1 MPFDNAPENNIK
13 FKRFRKENNDEKTIS
28 VLLTVFILCF
38 VSPIAFASTQ
48 SPAEQIHSMV
58 YETSESSPELF
69 SYISSINWIE
79 EISLAQN
86 VSQENKRDYTVN
98 TDKVVGMYDL
108 GNGYATNWQ
117 NNKDDI
123 FVPQEKIWAF
133 PYYYMGELD
142 GAVVIFNTEP
152 YTYSIMLDNSNRLLN
167 LMFDADLLNTVLSN
181 NDIAE
186 IQNCKA
192 ILGTYS
198 TSPSLIYI
206 NENIVLP
213 VDKQDYNSIAAI
225 TWSEFV
231 QKQSEAEMSAISN
244 GLTGGGGGFASFT
257 DLTNKK
263 MKNII
268 LVSMLGLFITTFFV
282 YLFKKGF
289 VRRVFKIRKYRMV
302 AVSLTLVLLFNIIPA
317 GTFSANAESTD
328 EILTID
334 DLPDAVYNAIKS
346 EITEDTELTK
356 DGQSDLY
363 SITTTENN
371 GTKTIFSF
379 QEPIKFKDED
389 NKIRFKSDKVKKS
402 NKLFSSYAFQSGE
415 NNITAYLPKR
425 IKDNVLLEY
434 GDFEIKFKPVVNKN
448 VKASK
453 KSFTFHDATEEVVE
467 YTDVFGEG
475 TALQYKPTMNGLK
488 ENIVLNQYNGQNT
501 FQFYIDIG
509 ELKPAFTEAESI
521 PLLDPDTEEIMYI
534 LGQVDARDSFVGNC
548 PDTERHFTLFNSL
561 KLEKDKKNGYILTIT
576 VDKEFLESETTVYP
590 VVIDPI
596 LNINSSNME
605 DTSIYKNFPT
615 TQTYYSSSYLCVGN
629 HGDYGEGRA
638 LIKLTNISSF
648 SSINPNCLI
657 DVTYNVYE
665 GSGRTTNALIHLRD
679 TGYIWSD
686 TDVTW
691 NNCPTTGTYVSD
703 IQINGSGWKEFSI
716 KGLFESWLGYVRGTG
731 GRSPDYGFYLTP
743 HSEYLSPM
751 AESRHFCSSE
761 HGTYKP
767 YVKVVYNTS
776 TIEPGIYYLRNVQ
789 SGKYMDVQG
798 PNTNSGTNVHQWKFH
813 GGQSQQWK
821 VIDAGGGYYYIRPM
835 HAQTLSLDVQNN
847 YSSDGSNIWVY
858 GNNYTG
864 DSAKWQI
871 ILNSHFNDGS
881 YRLIC
886 KASGKAAVVE
896 GASSENRANIFQY
909 TYTTGECR
917 NDDWILESVD
927 TELSVPLI
935 PKIQGNWCWA
945 ACGRMLALYYDFSK
959 TTTQWSAAYHVL
971 DNNYEEINNYNRQ
984 GNTYDCRD
992 VAQYICD
999 SQYDFYASY
1008 KIYDKTT
1015 LTKIL
1020 RGSQAPVAIIWGYL
1034 NNTNYRY
1041 NGHFVVIYGFYYDS
1055 SGNLILR
1062 IKDPDATTIG
1072 SVYTMSYN
1080 EVKRVDYCRI
1090 WEGSVVHVTDY
1101 YSTTTPVNSEGIEY
1115 PD

>member
-1 MPFDNAPENNIK
+1 
-13 FKRFRKENNDEKTIS
+13 
-28 VLLTVFILCF
+28 
-38 VSPIAFASTQ
+38 
-48 SPAEQIHSMV
+48 MV

-69 SYISSINWIE
+69 NYIRSINWIE
-79 EISLAQN
+79 EISLAHN
-86 VSQENKRDYTVN
+86 IPQENKRDYTVN
-98 TDKVVGMYDL
+98 TDKIVGMYDL
-108 GNGYATNWQ
+108 GNSYATNWE
-117 NNKDDI
+117 NNKDGI

-133 PYYYMGELD
+133 PYYYMGEFSRS
-142 GAVVIFNTEP
+142 VVIFNTEP
-152 YTYSIMLDNSNRLLN
+152 YTYSMMLNSSNRLLN

-186 IQNCKA
+186 IQDCKA

-198 TSPSLIYI
+198 TSPSVIYI

-231 QKQSEAEMSAISN
+231 ERQSEAEMSATSN

-257 DLTNKK
+257 NLTNKK
-263 MKNII
+263 IRNIV
-268 LVSMLGLFITTFFV
+268 LVSVLGLFITVFFI
-282 YLFKKGF
+282 YIFKKGF

-302 AVSLTLVLLFNIIPA
+302 AVSLTLVLLFNIIPSGA
-317 GTFSANAESTD
+317 FAANPESTD

-389 NKIRFKSDKVKKS
+389 NTIRFKSDKVKKS

-467 YTDVFGEG
+467 YADVFGEG
-475 TALQYKPTMNGLK
+475 TALQYKPAMNGLK

-509 ELKPAFTEAESI
+509 ELKPAFMKGESI
-521 PLLDPDTEEIMYI
+521 PLLDPDTDEIVYI
-534 LGQVDARDSFVGNC
+534 LGQVDARDSFVGDC
-548 PDTERHFTLFNSL
+548 PDTECHFTLFNSL

-576 VDKEFLESETTVYP
+576 VDKEFLGSETTVYP

-629 HGDYGEGRA
+629 HGEAGEGRA
-638 LIKLTNISSF
+638 LIKLTNMSSF
-648 SSINPNCLI
+648 SSINPNSLI
-657 DVTYNVYE
+657 DVTYNIYE
-665 GSGRTTNALIHLRD
+665 GSGRTTESIIRLID
-679 TGYIWSD
+679 PSSVWSA
-686 TDVTW
+686 TSVTW
-691 NNCPTTGTYVSD
+691 DNSPGQWEFVSD
-703 IQINGSGWKEFSI
+703 IRINASGWKELSI
-716 KGLFESWLGYVRGTG
+716 ESLFQAWLRNARNEGGY
-731 GRSPDYGFYLTP
+731 SSDYGFYLIAYNNERLGLP
-743 HSEYLSPM
+743 
-751 AESRHFCSSE
+751 ESRHFCSSE

-767 YVKVVYNTS
+767 YVKVIYNTS
-776 TIEPGIYYLRNVQ
+776 TLEPGFYYLRNVQ

-798 PNTNSGTNVHQWKFH
+798 PNTTSGTNVHQWQFH

-821 VIDAGGGYYYIRPM
+821 VTDAGGGYYYIQPM
-835 HAQTLSLDVQNN
+835 HEPTLSLAVQNN
-847 YSSDGSNIWVY
+847 YSSNGSNIWVY
-858 GNNYTG
+858 GTNYTG

-871 ILNSHFNDGS
+871 VLNSHFNDGS

-909 TYTTGECR
+909 TYTTGEAR

-927 TELSVPLI
+927 TSLSVPLM
-935 PKIQGNWCWA
+935 PQMDQNWCWA
-945 ACGRMLALYYDFSK
+945 ASGQMLALYYDSSITK
-959 TTTQWSAAYHVL
+959 PQISVAYDYYNSIDSTEYGNGANPTAVKWVAENL
-971 DNNYEEINNYNRQ
+971 LNYN
-984 GNTYDCRD
+984 D
-992 VAQYICD
+992 I
-999 SQYDFYASY
+999 F
-1008 KIYDKTT
+1008 
-1015 LTKIL
+1015 L
-1020 RGSQAPVAIIWGYL
+1020 
-1034 NNTNYRY
+1034 
-1041 NGHFVVIYGFYYDS
+1041 
-1055 SGNLILR
+1055 
-1062 IKDPDATTIG
+1062 
-1072 SVYTMSYN
+1072 
-1080 EVKRVDYCRI
+1080 
-1090 WEGSVVHVTDY
+1090 
-1101 YSTTTPVNSEGIEY
+1101 
-1115 PD
+1115 